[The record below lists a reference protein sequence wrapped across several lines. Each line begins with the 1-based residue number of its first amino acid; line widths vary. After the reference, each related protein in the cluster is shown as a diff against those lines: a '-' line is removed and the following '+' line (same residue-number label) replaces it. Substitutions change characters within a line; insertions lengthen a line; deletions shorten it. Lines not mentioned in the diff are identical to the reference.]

1 MLCSSKPAVGCSV
14 GFGGPY
20 DMEKDGSEYGKESS
34 KDIGNDE
41 SSFASYDVSSYDME
55 KDGWGF
61 GGSYDSEKLA
71 STATNVGYKVG
82 ASLKMPEV
90 ASVVG

>member
-1 MLCSSKPAVGCSV
+1 MLCSSKTAVGCSV
-14 GFGGPY
+14 
-20 DMEKDGSEYGKESS
+20 
-34 KDIGNDE
+34 
-41 SSFASYDVSSYDME
+41 
-55 KDGWGF
+55 GF

>member
-1 MLCSSKPAVGCSV
+1 MGSTTGAAYEYEKLWSMLCSSKPAVGCSV
-14 GFGGPY
+14 GFGGP
-20 DMEKDGSEYGKESS
+20 
-34 KDIGNDE
+34 
-41 SSFASYDVSSYDME
+41 YDME

>member
-1 MLCSSKPAVGCSV
+1 MGSTTGAAYEYEKHWSMLCSSKPAVGCSV

-34 KDIGNDE
+34 KDIGND
-41 SSFASYDVSSYDME
+41 
-55 KDGWGF
+55 
-61 GGSYDSEKLA
+61 
-71 STATNVGYKVG
+71 